1 MDLQEK
7 FNILLTKFNLGKFD
21 EVIFEATLMSKKY
34 PAQEVFINLLSLS
47 YQAKGEFNK
56 SILILE
62 EALKK
67 GKKNFNF
74 WNNLG
79 LGYLKIK
86 NFNKS
91 EECLI
96 EANKLNPKF
105 INTLNNLGNLYVE
118 LNNFDKAELFFKKA
132 LEINDKIIETNY
144 NLATLLQ
151 SVGRIEDAKHFYNK
165 TLDINEN
172 FTRADF
178 GLAML
183 EKYDSSNNH
192 IKIMESKT
200 NKELH
205 KSSYK
210 DLYFALGKVYEDI
223 GDFDKSFLY
232 IKKGN
237 DIKKEITNYQI
248 EKDKKL
254 FEEIISFQEKNELNN
269 NSKENMK
276 NVIFILGMPRTGT
289 SMVEQIISNH
299 SEVEGGGEISLLSF
313 YLDKFFNNKNK
324 NLDIN
329 EHLNLIKK
337 EYLDYLNKITKSKI
351 ITDKA
356 PLNFRWI
363 GIIKYLFP
371 NCKIIHCKRD
381 PLESSWSIFK
391 NEFERGMFFSN
402 TFEDIAEFYHLYK
415 NLMDYWKK
423 KFDDNIFDL
432 NYEDLINDPE
442 NKIKEIINY
451 CGLDWQNN
459 CLEFYK
465 NKKSIKT
472 VSFMQ
477 ARKPIYK
484 DSLKGSSKF
493 KKHLNQLEKLLKT

>member
-1 MDLQEK
+1 MPVAV
-7 FNILLTKFNLGKFD
+7 N
-21 EVIFEATLMSKKY
+21 
-34 PAQEVFINLLSLS
+34 
-47 YQAKGEFNK
+47 
-56 SILILE
+56 
-62 EALKK
+62 
-67 GKKNFNF
+67 
-74 WNNLG
+74 
-79 LGYLKIK
+79 
-86 NFNKS
+86 
-91 EECLI
+91 
-96 EANKLNPKF
+96 
-105 INTLNNLGNLYVE
+105 
-118 LNNFDKAELFFKKA
+118 
-132 LEINDKIIETNY
+132 
-144 NLATLLQ
+144 
-151 SVGRIEDAKHFYNK
+151 
-165 TLDINEN
+165 
-172 FTRADF
+172 
-178 GLAML
+178 
-183 EKYDSSNNH
+183 
-192 IKIMESKT
+192 
-200 NKELH
+200 
-205 KSSYK
+205 
-210 DLYFALGKVYEDI
+210 
-223 GDFDKSFLY
+223 LY

-269 NSKENMK
+269 NSKGNMK
-276 NVIFILGMPRTGT
+276 NVIFILGMPRTGS

-423 KFDDNIFDL
+423 KIDDNIFDL

-442 NKIKEIINY
+442 NKIKEIISY
-451 CGLDWQNN
+451 CGLNWQDN

>member
-1 MDLQEK
+1 
-7 FNILLTKFNLGKFD
+7 
-21 EVIFEATLMSKKY
+21 
-34 PAQEVFINLLSLS
+34 
-47 YQAKGEFNK
+47 
-56 SILILE
+56 
-62 EALKK
+62 
-67 GKKNFNF
+67 
-74 WNNLG
+74 
-79 LGYLKIK
+79 
-86 NFNKS
+86 
-91 EECLI
+91 
-96 EANKLNPKF
+96 
-105 INTLNNLGNLYVE
+105 
-118 LNNFDKAELFFKKA
+118 
-132 LEINDKIIETNY
+132 
-144 NLATLLQ
+144 
-151 SVGRIEDAKHFYNK
+151 
-165 TLDINEN
+165 LDINEN

-313 YLDKFFNNKNK
+313 YLDRFFNNKNK

-337 EYLDYLNKITKSKI
+337 EYLDYLNKITKSKNSI
-351 ITDKA
+351 YMTTDSSD
-356 PLNFRWI
+356 
-363 GIIKYLFP
+363 YL
-371 NCKIIHCKRD
+371 RD
-381 PLESSWSIFK
+381 
-391 NEFERGMFFSN
+391 
-402 TFEDIAEFYHLYK
+402 
-415 NLMDYWKK
+415 
-423 KFDDNIFDL
+423 
-432 NYEDLINDPE
+432 
-442 NKIKEIINY
+442 
-451 CGLDWQNN
+451 
-459 CLEFYK
+459 
-465 NKKSIKT
+465 T
-472 VSFMQ
+472 VSLLNE
-477 ARKPIYK
+477 YK
-484 DSLKGSSKF
+484 DSFGTFSSSILKKNDELYGISKYQR
-493 KKHLNQLEKLLKT
+493 KALENGGKIYLLTLWNY

>member
-86 NFNKS
+86 NFNKA

-313 YLDKFFNNKNK
+313 YLDRFFNNKNK

-337 EYLDYLNKITKSKI
+337 EYLDY
-351 ITDKA
+351 
-356 PLNFRWI
+356 
-363 GIIKYLFP
+363 
-371 NCKIIHCKRD
+371 
-381 PLESSWSIFK
+381 
-391 NEFERGMFFSN
+391 
-402 TFEDIAEFYHLYK
+402 
-415 NLMDYWKK
+415 
-423 KFDDNIFDL
+423 
-432 NYEDLINDPE
+432 
-442 NKIKEIINY
+442 
-451 CGLDWQNN
+451 
-459 CLEFYK
+459 
-465 NKKSIKT
+465 
-472 VSFMQ
+472 
-477 ARKPIYK
+477 
-484 DSLKGSSKF
+484 
-493 KKHLNQLEKLLKT
+493 

>member
-1 MDLQEK
+1 
-7 FNILLTKFNLGKFD
+7 
-21 EVIFEATLMSKKY
+21 
-34 PAQEVFINLLSLS
+34 
-47 YQAKGEFNK
+47 
-56 SILILE
+56 
-62 EALKK
+62 
-67 GKKNFNF
+67 
-74 WNNLG
+74 
-79 LGYLKIK
+79 
-86 NFNKS
+86 
-91 EECLI
+91 
-96 EANKLNPKF
+96 
-105 INTLNNLGNLYVE
+105 
-118 LNNFDKAELFFKKA
+118 
-132 LEINDKIIETNY
+132 
-144 NLATLLQ
+144 
-151 SVGRIEDAKHFYNK
+151 
-165 TLDINEN
+165 
-172 FTRADF
+172 
-178 GLAML
+178 
-183 EKYDSSNNH
+183 
-192 IKIMESKT
+192 
-200 NKELH
+200 
-205 KSSYK
+205 
-210 DLYFALGKVYEDI
+210 
-223 GDFDKSFLY
+223 
-232 IKKGN
+232 
-237 DIKKEITNYQI
+237 
-248 EKDKKL
+248 
-254 FEEIISFQEKNELNN
+254 
-269 NSKENMK
+269 MK

-313 YLDKFFNNKNK
+313 YLDRFFNNKNK

-337 EYLDYLNKITKSKI
+337 EYLNYLNKITKSKI

-442 NKIKEIINY
+442 NKIKEIISY
-451 CGLDWQNN
+451 CGLNWQDN